1 MRKRIGEERD
11 LLTVAVEEERDLLA
25 VGEEEYRRGKRPT
38 CSR

>member
-11 LLTVAVEEERDLLA
+11 LLTVAVEEESDLLA
-25 VGEEEYRRGKRPT
+25 VGEEESRRGKRLT